1 MKAKRILV
9 TGGLGFLGASLVKAL
24 QKQGHAVKVLDD
36 ASRGSADRLGETAA
50 GVEIVRGD
58 IRDNDA
64 VRKAVQGTETVFH
77 LAAVN
82 GTRHFYEKPGT
93 VLEIGVK
100 GTMTVLENCVKS
112 GVKEFFFASSSEAY
126 QTPERV
132 PTDETETL
140 RVPDPFNPR
149 YSYGGSKILGELLT
163 IHGGGKEMERAIIFR
178 PHNVYGPAMGWEHVI
193 PQLTARILQMKAS
206 SPAGEIPLPIQ
217 GSGGEMRAFIYADDF
232 TDALMTLFEK
242 GEHMNIYHIGTMEMV
257 PISEVAQRIARCLGG
272 AVRLVPCKEAAG
284 GTPRRCPDTRKLQ
297 KLGFQ
302 PKISFDEGLRRTVE
316 WYSKQAWQ
324 QQDTK
329 ISTGLRSA

>member
-1 MKAKRILV
+1 MRGKKILV

-24 QKQGHAVKVLDD
+24 QKQGHAVRVLDD
-36 ASRGSADRLGETAA
+36 ASRGSADRLEETAA
-50 GVEIVRGD
+50 AVEIVNGD
-58 IRDNDA
+58 IRDNET
-64 VRKAVQGTETVFH
+64 VRKAVQGVEAVFH

-82 GTRHFYEKPGT
+82 GTRHFYEKPGR
-93 VLEIGVK
+93 VLEVGVK
-100 GTMTVLENCVKS
+100 GTMMVLENCVKS

-132 PTDETETL
+132 PTDESEPL

-163 IHGGGKEMERAIIFR
+163 IHGGGKEMERSVIFR
-178 PHNVYGPAMGWEHVI
+178 PHNVYGPAMGWDHVI
-193 PQLTARILQMKAS
+193 PQLTARILQLKAS

-217 GSGGEMRAFIYADDF
+217 GSGREMRAFIYADDF

-242 GEHMNIYHIGTMEMV
+242 GEHMNIYHIGTMEMI
-257 PISEVAQRIARCLGG
+257 PISEVAQRIARCLGV
-272 AVRLVPCKEAAG
+272 AVRLIAGKEAPG

-324 QQDTK
+324 DQDTK
-329 ISTGLRSA
+329 AGVELRSS